1 MYLTERERGNIETLV
16 VFILFDKTQR
26 NSRQKG
32 AQIAM
37 ICISGDI
44 ISLWFWLYMHKYY
57 GILSTLL
64 QWLLRTV
71 VLLLQI
77 CFLIDLV
84 YCLQEEIKQLIYLK
98 FIVFMF
104 NHCKNCPRKCVESTF
119 FSKKLYSASYLL
131 NTFHFQQNSN
141 NLLFQISKSGK
152 HGN

>member
-1 MYLTERERGNIETLV
+1 MIITNCGIIITN
-16 VFILFDKTQR
+16 LFLDR
-26 NSRQKG
+26 FG
-32 AQIAM
+32 
-37 ICISGDI
+37 
-44 ISLWFWLYMHKYY
+44 
-57 GILSTLL
+57 LL
-64 QWLLRTV
+64 
-71 VLLLQI
+71 
-77 CFLIDLV
+77 F
-84 YCLQEEIKQLIYLK
+84 QEEIKQLIYLK